1 MNITI
6 LKALGKV
13 GIISLNKKIISDSY
27 LTITIE
33 GEAEGTLSVISPIKS
48 FGTRVYAVH
57 NGTCK
62 ISEYEISLGT
72 SKIVFSND
80 DGDYDCGEI
89 IRNGRF
95 LEVNNHADKLIISC
109 ASRLTAQAEEIN
121 DLKKEINIIKKTN
134 GIKII

>member
-33 GEAEGTLSVISPIKS
+33 GETEGTLSVMSLNES
-48 FGTRVYAVH
+48 FGTRAYAVR

-62 ISEYEISLGT
+62 ILEYEISLGK
-72 SKIVFSND
+72 SKISFSSD
-80 DGDYDCGEI
+80 SGIYDCGEI

-95 LEVNNHADKLIISC
+95 IEADNHADKLIISC
-109 ASRLTAQAEEIN
+109 AIGLAAQADEIGKLKEENRLI
-121 DLKKEINIIKKTN
+121 KEQY
-134 GIKII
+134 GIKIV

>member
-1 MNITI
+1 MKINI
-6 LKALGKV
+6 LKPLGNV
-13 GIISLNKKIISDSY
+13 GIISLNKEFISDSY
-27 LTITIE
+27 ITITIE

-109 ASRLTAQAEEIN
+109 AIGLAAQAEEIGK
-121 DLKKEINIIKKTN
+121 LKEENRLIKEQY